1 MKKFANH
8 LPHSVTL
15 VGIFVVALIGF
26 FSFSY
31 DKDFQAAITIAA
43 ANGYVSW
50 GIVHHAIHKDLYLET
65 VVEYLVYAA
74 LGVVIVLSTIFR
86 S

>member
-1 MKKFANH
+1 MRKFAAH

-15 VGIFVVALIGF
+15 VGIFVASLLGF
-26 FSFSY
+26 FAFSY
-31 DKDFQAAITIAA
+31 DKNFQAAITIAA

-50 GIVHHAIHKDLYLET
+50 GIVHHAIHKDLYFET
-65 VVEYLVYAA
+65 VVEYLVYAS
-74 LGVVIVLSTIFR
+74 LGVVIVLSIIFR